1 MTNILLITNRLTSEN
16 FTARIRQAN
25 LATKNDIVNFVKMTI
40 FDKK

>member
-1 MTNILLITNRLTSEN
+1 MRNILLITNRLTSEN

-25 LATKNDIVNFVKMTI
+25 LATKNDIANFVKMTI